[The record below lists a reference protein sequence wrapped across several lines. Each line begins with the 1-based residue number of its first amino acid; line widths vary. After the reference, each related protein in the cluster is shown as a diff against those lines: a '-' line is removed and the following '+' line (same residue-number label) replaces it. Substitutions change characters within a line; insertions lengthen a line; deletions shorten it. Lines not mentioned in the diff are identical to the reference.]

1 MSYVK
6 QFSLKNQVAIV
17 TGACGGLGQ
26 EVVKVLVSAGAKVV
40 LADVDQSNLESLF
53 SKIDWSKK
61 YLSVCDVT
69 DKNTVRKLIEETHK
83 KFSRI
88 DILVNCAGIL
98 GSDNFLFDTP
108 ESEWDKVLEVNL
120 KGTWLMSTE
129 VARYMIQHAIQGKL
143 ITISSSLGYRAQL
156 KRIAYASS
164 KAAVEHLTRNMA
176 MELADQGIRVNCLA
190 PGWMETPM
198 VKTFLDGAEGEKWR
212 KTIPMRRAAKPQE
225 LSGALLLLASE
236 ASSYMTGVVLR
247 VDGGYAYCGIEEKG
261 E

>member
-1 MSYVK
+1 MSYRNL
-6 QFSLKNQVAIV
+6 FSLENQVAIV

-26 EVVKVLVSAGAKVV
+26 EVVKILVDAGAKVV
-40 LADVDQSNLESLF
+40 LTDLNQANLETLF
-53 SKIDWSKK
+53 AEIDATKK

-69 DKNTVRKLIEETHK
+69 DRNTINQLIEQTHK
-83 KFSRI
+83 NFNRI

-98 GSDNFLFDTP
+98 GSDDILLETTEN
-108 ESEWDKVLEVNL
+108 EWDNVLEVNL

-129 VARYMIQHAIQGKL
+129 VARYMTQQAIKGKI

-164 KAAVEHLTRNMA
+164 KAAVEHLTRSMA
-176 MELADQGIRVNCLA
+176 MELAELGIRVNCLA

-198 VKTFLDGAEGEKWR
+198 VKTYLEGAEGEKWR
-212 KTIPMRRAAKPQE
+212 KTIPLKRAAKPHE

-247 VDGGYAYCGIEEKG
+247 VDGGYACCGIEEKG
-261 E
+261 V

>member
-1 MSYVK
+1 MSYLK
-6 QFSLKNQVAIV
+6 QFSLENQVAIV

-26 EVVKVLVSAGAKVV
+26 EVVKVLVDAGAKVV
-40 LADVDQSNLESLF
+40 LADINQLTLETMF
-53 SKIDWSKK
+53 SKIDSTKK
-61 YLSVCDVT
+61 LLSVCDVR
-69 DKNTVRKLIEETHK
+69 DKNTIKNLIEDTDK

-98 GSDNFLFDTP
+98 GSDNFLFDTT
-108 ESEWDKVLEVNL
+108 ESEWDSVLQVNL

-129 VARYMIQHAIQGKL
+129 VARYMVKHSIEGKI

-176 MELADQGIRVNCLA
+176 MELAEQGIRVNCLA

-198 VKTFLDGAEGEKWR
+198 VKTFLEGAEGAKWQ

-247 VDGGYAYCGIEEKG
+247 VDGGYAISGIEEKG
-261 E
+261 G